1 MNNKRLTQEL
11 AGAATQNSELEHV
24 NTRTLIIFIPKSN
37 QMQLE
42 NLLTEIKDNILYIT
56 INRPKNLNALN
67 IKTIVELDEVFEE
80 YMYNEDVKGVIITG
94 AGEKAFVAGADISE
108 FADFSPEQGKTM
120 SENGHD
126 TFDKIENYPKP
137 VIAAVNGY
145 ALGGGCELSMA
156 CHLRV
161 ASENAIFGQPEVN
174 LGLIPGYGGTQRLIE
189 LIGKGKALELLMTG
203 DSINAALAKDLGLV
217 NYVVPQADLISKCE
231 EILKKIFTKG
241 PIAVT
246 KIIQCV
252 NAHFR
257 SGSYV
262 GEGYHTERVQFSQCL
277 ETEDF
282 VEGTSAFLEKR
293 KAEFRG
299 K

>member
-1 MNNKRLTQEL
+1 
-11 AGAATQNSELEHV
+11 
-24 NTRTLIIFIPKSN
+24 
-37 QMQLE
+37 MQLE
-42 NLLTEIKDNILYIT
+42 NLLTEVKDNILYIT

-94 AGEKAFVAGADISE
+94 AGEKSFVAGADISE
-108 FADFSPEQGKTM
+108 FADFTPEQAKTM

-126 TFDKIENYPKP
+126 TLDKIENYSRP

-145 ALGGGCELSMA
+145 ALGGGCELAMA
-156 CHLRV
+156 CHIRV

-174 LGLIPGYGGTQRLIE
+174 LGLIPGYGGTQRLVE

-203 DSINAALAKDLGLV
+203 DTINAAMAKELGLV
-217 NYVVPQADLISKCE
+217 NYVVAPEELMAKCG

-241 PIAVT
+241 PVAVS
-246 KIIQCV
+246 KVIQCV

-257 SGSYV
+257 GGSYV
-262 GEGYHTERVQFSQCL
+262 GDAYQTEITQFGQCV

-293 KAEFRG
+293 KAEFKG

>member
-1 MNNKRLTQEL
+1 
-11 AGAATQNSELEHV
+11 
-24 NTRTLIIFIPKSN
+24 
-37 QMQLE
+37 MQLE

-80 YMYNEDVKGVIITG
+80 FMYNDEVKGVIITG
-94 AGEKAFVAGADISE
+94 SGEKSFVAGADISE
-108 FADFSPEQGKTM
+108 FADFTPDQGKTM

-126 TFDKIENYPKP
+126 AFDKIETYHKP

-145 ALGGGCELSMA
+145 ALGGGCELAMA

-174 LGLIPGYGGTQRLIE
+174 LGLIPGYGGTQRLVE

-203 DSINAALAKDLGLV
+203 DSINAVMAKDLGLV
-217 NYVVPQADLISKCE
+217 NHVVPQAELLAKCE
-231 EILKKIFTKG
+231 EILKKIISKG
-241 PIAVT
+241 PVAVS
-246 KIIQCV
+246 KVIQCV
-252 NAHFR
+252 NAHFK
-257 SGSYV
+257 GGGYV
-262 GEGYHTERVQFSQCL
+262 GDAYQAEITQFGQCI

-282 VEGTSAFLEKR
+282 VEGTNAFLEKR
-293 KAEFRG
+293 KPEFKG

>member
-1 MNNKRLTQEL
+1 
-11 AGAATQNSELEHV
+11 
-24 NTRTLIIFIPKSN
+24 
-37 QMQLE
+37 MQLE
-42 NLLTEIKDNILYIT
+42 NLITEIKDNILYIT
-56 INRPKNLNALN
+56 INRPKNLNALI

-80 YMYNEDVKGVIITG
+80 FMYNDEVKGVIITG
-94 AGEKAFVAGADISE
+94 AGEKSFVAGADISE
-108 FADFSPEQGKTM
+108 FADFTPDQGKTM

-126 TFDKIENYPKP
+126 TFDKIENYNKP

-145 ALGGGCELSMA
+145 ALGGGCELAMA

-174 LGLIPGYGGTQRLIE
+174 LGLIPGYGGTQRLVE

-203 DSINAALAKDLGLV
+203 DSINAAMAKDLGLV
-217 NYVVPQADLISKCE
+217 NHVVPQTDLIAKCE
-231 EILKKIFTKG
+231 EILKKIITKG
-241 PIAVT
+241 PVAVS
-246 KIIQCV
+246 KVIQCV

-257 SGSYV
+257 GGGYV
-262 GEGYHTERVQFSQCL
+262 GDAYQSEITQFGQCI

-293 KAEFRG
+293 KPEFKG

>member
-1 MNNKRLTQEL
+1 
-11 AGAATQNSELEHV
+11 
-24 NTRTLIIFIPKSN
+24 
-37 QMQLE
+37 MQLE

-67 IKTIVELDEVFEE
+67 IQTIVELDEVFEE
-80 YMYNEDVKGVIITG
+80 YMYNDEVKGVIITG

-189 LIGKGKALELLMTG
+189 LIGKGKAIELLMTG

>member
-1 MNNKRLTQEL
+1 ME
-11 AGAATQNSELEHV
+11 
-24 NTRTLIIFIPKSN
+24 
-37 QMQLE
+37 LE

-67 IKTIVELDEVFEE
+67 IKTIVEIDEVFEE
-80 YMYNEDVKGVIITG
+80 YMYNDEVKGVIITG
-94 AGEKAFVAGADISE
+94 SGEKSFVAGADISE

-126 TFDKIENYPKP
+126 TLDKIENYPKP

-145 ALGGGCELSMA
+145 ALGGGCELAMA

-161 ASENAIFGQPEVN
+161 ASDNAIFGQPEVN
-174 LGLIPGYGGTQRLIE
+174 LGIIPGYGGTQRMIE
-189 LIGKGKALELLMTG
+189 LIGKGKAIELLMTG
-203 DSINAALAKDLGLV
+203 DSINASLAQELGLI
-217 NYVVPQADLISKCE
+217 NYVVPQAELIPRCE

-241 PIAVT
+241 PVAVS
-246 KIIQCV
+246 KVIQCV

-257 SGSYV
+257 GGSYV
-262 GEGYHTERVQFSQCL
+262 GDSYHTEITQFGQCMD
-277 ETEDF
+277 TEDF

-293 KAEFRG
+293 KAVFRG

>member
-1 MNNKRLTQEL
+1 
-11 AGAATQNSELEHV
+11 
-24 NTRTLIIFIPKSN
+24 
-37 QMQLE
+37 MQLE

-80 YMYNEDVKGVIITG
+80 YMYDENVKGIIITG

-108 FADFSPEQGKTM
+108 FADFTPEQGKTM

-126 TFDKIENYPKP
+126 TFDKIESYSKP

-145 ALGGGCELSMA
+145 ALGGGCELAMA
-156 CHLRV
+156 CHIRV
-161 ASENAIFGQPEVN
+161 AAETAIFGQPEVS
-174 LGLIPGYGGTQRLIE
+174 LGIIPGYGGTQRLIE
-189 LIGKGKALELLMTG
+189 LIGKGKAMELLMTG
-203 DSINAALAKDLGLV
+203 DSINAAMAKELGLV
-217 NYVVPQADLISKCE
+217 TYVVPQTELLAKCE

-241 PIAVT
+241 PVAVN
-246 KIIQCV
+246 KVIQCV

-257 SGSYV
+257 GGGYV
-262 GEGYHTERVQFSQCL
+262 GDAYQTEVTQFGQCM

-282 VEGTSAFLEKR
+282 IEGTTAFMEKR
-293 KAEFRG
+293 KATFKG

>member
-1 MNNKRLTQEL
+1 
-11 AGAATQNSELEHV
+11 
-24 NTRTLIIFIPKSN
+24 
-37 QMQLE
+37 MQLE
-42 NLLTEIKDNILYIT
+42 NLLIEVKDNILYIT

-80 YMYNEDVKGVIITG
+80 YMYNDEVKGVIITG

-108 FADFSPEQGKTM
+108 FADFTPEQGKTM

-126 TFDKIENYPKP
+126 TFDKIENYPIP
-137 VIAAVNGY
+137 VVAAINGY

-161 ASENAIFGQPEVN
+161 ASENAIFGQPEVS
-174 LGLIPGYGGTQRLIE
+174 LGLIPGYGGTQRLVE

-203 DSINAALAKDLGLV
+203 DSINAALAKELGLV
-217 NYVVPQADLISKCE
+217 NYVVPQTELMTKSE
-231 EILKKIFTKG
+231 ELLKKIFTKG
-241 PIAVT
+241 PVAVS
-246 KIIQCV
+246 KVVQCV

-257 SGSYV
+257 GGGYV
-262 GEGYHTERVQFSQCL
+262 GDSYHTEVTQFGQCM

-282 VEGTSAFLEKR
+282 TEGTTAFLEKR
-293 KAEFRG
+293 KADFKG

>member
-1 MNNKRLTQEL
+1 
-11 AGAATQNSELEHV
+11 
-24 NTRTLIIFIPKSN
+24 
-37 QMQLE
+37 MQLE
-42 NLLTEIKDNILYIT
+42 NLITEIKDNILYIT

-80 YMYNEDVKGVIITG
+80 FMYNDEVKGVIITG
-94 AGEKAFVAGADISE
+94 AGEKSFVAGADISE
-108 FADFSPEQGKTM
+108 FADFTPDQGKTM

-126 TFDKIENYPKP
+126 TFDKIENYNKP

-145 ALGGGCELSMA
+145 ALGGGCELAMA

-174 LGLIPGYGGTQRLIE
+174 LGIIPGYGGTQRLVE

-203 DSINAALAKDLGLV
+203 DSINAAMAKELGLV
-217 NYVVPQADLISKCE
+217 NHVVAQADLMAKCE
-231 EILKKIFTKG
+231 EILNKIMSKG
-241 PIAVT
+241 PVAVA
-246 KIIQCV
+246 KVIQCV
-252 NAHFR
+252 NAHYR
-257 SGSYV
+257 GGGYV
-262 GEGYHTERVQFSQCL
+262 GDSYQGEITQFGQCM

-293 KAEFRG
+293 KPEFKG

>member
-1 MNNKRLTQEL
+1 M
-11 AGAATQNSELEHV
+11 
-24 NTRTLIIFIPKSN
+24 
-37 QMQLE
+37 MQLE
-42 NLLTEIKDNILYIT
+42 NLTTEIKGNILYIT

-80 YMYNEDVKGVIITG
+80 YMYNDDVKGVILTG
-94 AGEKAFVAGADISE
+94 AGEKSFVAGADISE
-108 FADFSPEQGKTM
+108 FADFTHAQGKTM

-126 TFDKIENYPKP
+126 TFDKIENYTKP

-145 ALGGGCELSMA
+145 ALGGGCELAMA

-174 LGLIPGYGGTQRLIE
+174 LGIIPGYGGTQRLVE

-203 DSINAALAKDLGLV
+203 DSINAAMAKELGLV
-217 NYVVPQADLISKCE
+217 NHVVAQADLMAKCE
-231 EILKKIFTKG
+231 EILNKIMSKG
-241 PIAVT
+241 PVAVA
-246 KIIQCV
+246 KVIQCV
-252 NAHFR
+252 NAHYR
-257 SGSYV
+257 GGGYV
-262 GEGYHTERVQFSQCL
+262 GDSYQGEITQFGQCM

-293 KAEFRG
+293 KPEFKG